1 MRRCRCIA
9 GVDVHITR
17 AGEILSTNNLVHY
30 LKRLGME
37 LVSAPE
43 AEASE
48 GTVPCGRGSCDRAV
62 LGDLNSCWNPP
73 AWATIKINVDGAFN
87 PVTGQAAIGAVAR
100 DYEGNSKIMLCRPVV
115 HCRDA
120 EEVEALACL
129 EGLHLAQH
137 WPNDMQ
143 IEIESDCTNLVEKVL
158 SSSKDR
164 SVYAVVIG
172 DIKAGMALCDAC
184 LLRKIWR
191 EQNGIAHN
199 LAKFAF
205 KTHSMHLL
213 FDFVPLCIQDLML
226 NDRYHCRYP
235 VDVN

>member
-1 MRRCRCIA
+1 MIMCRCRCIA

-48 GTVPCGRGSCDRAV
+48 GIVPCGRGSCDRAV

-120 EEVEALACL
+120 EEVEVLACL

-143 IEIESDCTNLVEKVL
+143 IEIESDCTNLVEKV
-158 SSSKDR
+158 
-164 SVYAVVIG
+164 
-172 DIKAGMALCDAC
+172 
-184 LLRKIWR
+184 
-191 EQNGIAHN
+191 
-199 LAKFAF
+199 
-205 KTHSMHLL
+205 
-213 FDFVPLCIQDLML
+213 
-226 NDRYHCRYP
+226 
-235 VDVN
+235 